1 MKKGVVALLI
11 VLALVV
17 LVSPG
22 IVGRLAEKSMDENLD
37 WAATESQEVVISSQG
52 FARGWFSSAGK
63 HRVELRAG
71 RLQDILTTLTNSND
85 DNKLPALIIDTR
97 LDHGLIP
104 VTSMSRDQ
112 GSLFPGLGS
121 AVSTLSVELPD
132 GEVLQVPGTIYS
144 NVSLTGEL
152 RSRYELEAGTHDFGA
167 ANVRWGDTRIEIA
180 MDRAS
185 GAVWFDGLIDSMS
198 MLADEDVILVR
209 EVELSGKLRRSRF
222 GFAVG
227 DADIALQSL
236 TVGPAGESV
245 SFGPLVITSA
255 SEVNGDRVTAHTTMT
270 LDNTP
275 FGELGAADIAAEVH
289 IIAVDGTA
297 IGNITRALKG
307 ASYSRNRDEL
317 LLALEG
323 DVQRLV
329 ASGFELHFKQ
339 LDIALP
345 QGQITSTF
353 RFVVAENDAD
363 PFSWASVLLG
373 LDATAH
379 ISLPAELVDMATT
392 MNPQLQA
399 VIGMG
404 FLRKNGDVYEMQA
417 SFKKGLLTVNGTPMP
432 IPLLGARSVPV
443 EASRTISTLCQ

>member
-1 MKKGVVALLI
+1 MKKGFVALLI

-63 HRVELRAG
+63 HRVEVRAG
-71 RLQDILTTLTNSND
+71 RLQDILLTLTNSD
-85 DNKLPALIIDTR
+85 DDSKLPALIIDTR

-132 GEVLQVPGTIYS
+132 GEVLQLPGTIYS

-152 RSRYELEAGTHDFGA
+152 RSKYELEAGTHDFGG

-180 MDRAS
+180 MDPAS

-198 MLADEDVILVR
+198 MIADGDVILVR
-209 EVELSGKLRRSRF
+209 KVEFTGKQRRSRF

-236 TVGPAGESV
+236 TVGPAGESI

-255 SEVNGDRVTAHTTMT
+255 SEVDGDRVAAHTTIT

-275 FGELGAADIAAEVH
+275 FGELGTADIAAEVH
-289 IIAVDGTA
+289 IIDVDGA
-297 IGNITRALKG
+297 AVGNITRALKG
-307 ASYSRNRDEL
+307 ASDNSNRVVL
-317 LLALEG
+317 LLAIEG
-323 DVQRLV
+323 HVQRLL
-329 ASGFELHFKQ
+329 ASGLELHITQ
-339 LDIALP
+339 LDISLP
-345 QGQITSTF
+345 QGKITSKLH
-353 RFVVAENDAD
+353 VVVTESDAE
-363 PFSWASVLLG
+363 PFAWSLLA
-373 LDATAH
+373 LNATAD

-392 MNPQLQA
+392 MNPQLHA

-417 SFKKGLLTVNGTPMP
+417 SFKKGLLTVNGAPMP
-432 IPLLGARSVPV
+432 IPLLG
-443 EASRTISTLCQ
+443 LQ